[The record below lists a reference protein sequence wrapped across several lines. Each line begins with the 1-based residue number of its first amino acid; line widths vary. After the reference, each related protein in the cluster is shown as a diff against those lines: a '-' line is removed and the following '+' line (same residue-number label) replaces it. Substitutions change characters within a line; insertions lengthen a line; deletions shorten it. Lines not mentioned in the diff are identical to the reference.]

1 VIDTLAAN
9 PLLLLF
15 LVAAIGYPLGRFSIG
30 GTRLG
35 VATVLFAGLAVGALD
50 ARLRLPEVVYLL
62 GLLLYV
68 YTIGLA
74 SGPGFFQ
81 AMRRKGVRDNLLV
94 SGVLAVAML
103 FTLTLARL
111 LDLDRATAAG
121 LFAGSLTNTPALA
134 AALESIRAST
144 PAGLVET
151 IRARPVVGYSI
162 AYPMGVLGMIAA
174 LAVATRVWKIDFKA
188 ETERLVGAAAKKLDT
203 RTIEVLRERAT
214 SLPLTRIAREEG
226 WDVVFT
232 RVEDGGQVSVVDPAT
247 IAAFGAHVTVVG
259 TPETLD
265 RVEETLGRRGER
277 KLELDRTDIDY
288 RRIFVSS
295 RAVIGRTLRDIELP
309 ARFGAVVTRVRRG
322 DVELLPHAAMVLESG
337 DRVRVVARRERMDE
351 ISRFFG
357 DSYRALSEVDVTSF
371 ALGLFIG
378 LLLGLVPF
386 PLPGGGVLRLGLAGG
401 PLLVGLVLGA
411 KAFTGPLI
419 WTLPYSANLTIRQ
432 LGLVLFLA
440 GIGTQ
445 AGYPFARTLVS
456 AEGALLL
463 GAGALITCGAA
474 LLLLWAGRRFF
485 DIPLSLLSGM
495 LAGMQTQPAVLGFA
509 TEQTGNDLPN
519 VGYATVYPTAMIA
532 KILLVQILLALAQ
545 TH

>member
-174 LAVATRVWKIDFKA
+174 LAVAARVWKIDFKA

-214 SLPLTRIAREEG
+214 SVPLTRIAREEG

-545 TH
+545 AH